1 MVLKIYCQQKTVMSY
16 SDGFWKITIKKMNVG
31 EFVAVVGTSGS
42 KRWVNAG
49 STIPYEA
56 GIISIM
62 QAGPFSYSE
71 NHLESGG
78 IRGNMLT
85 RRFAFVPPCEAA
97 APISD
102 EWRKTLDLLW
112 ELMLCVAMCL

>member
-1 MVLKIYCQQKTVMSY
+1 M
-16 SDGFWKITIKKMNVG
+16 
-31 EFVAVVGTSGS
+31 VGTSGS

-56 GIISIM
+56 GTISIM

-78 IRGNMLT
+78 IRDNMLT

>member
-16 SDGFWKITIKKMNVG
+16 GNGFWKITIKKMNVG

-78 IRGNMLT
+78 IRDNMLT
-85 RRFAFVPPCEAA
+85 RRFAFVPPLYRTNGE
-97 APISD
+97 
-102 EWRKTLDLLW
+102 KL
-112 ELMLCVAMCL
+112 

>member
-62 QAGPFSYSE
+62 QAGPFPILKTTWKAGESE
-71 NHLESGG
+71 IICLHGG
-78 IRGNMLT
+78 LRLCLLA
-85 RRFAFVPPCEAA
+85 RQPPLYRTNGE
-97 APISD
+97 
-102 EWRKTLDLLW
+102 KL
-112 ELMLCVAMCL
+112 